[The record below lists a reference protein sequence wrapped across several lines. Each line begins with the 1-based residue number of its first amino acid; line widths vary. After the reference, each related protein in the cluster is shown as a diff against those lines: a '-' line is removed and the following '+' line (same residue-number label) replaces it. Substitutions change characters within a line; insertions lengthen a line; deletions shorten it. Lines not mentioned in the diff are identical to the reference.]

1 MPILA
6 QYAHHQNTNLSIFDI
21 NNFPEVGGLMF
32 RYVNIGD
39 CIHEDIYKKVKK
51 TDKGCWIVPYHIDHT
66 ILDNYEKNKKFVL
79 DKGSKRFAYES
90 RKRAF
95 NSFIVRKFRQIGI
108 LKHQLE
114 VANEMYKQAEQI
126 YKDTFK

>member
-1 MPILA
+1 MSCILFLILFFN
-6 QYAHHQNTNLSIFDI
+6 HIGWHRIR
-21 NNFPEVGGLMF
+21 V
-32 RYVNIGD
+32 RVN
-39 CIHEDIYKKVKK
+39 
-51 TDKGCWIVPYHIDHT
+51 KGCWIVPYHIDHT

-95 NSFIVRKFRQIGI
+95 NSFIIRKFRQIGI